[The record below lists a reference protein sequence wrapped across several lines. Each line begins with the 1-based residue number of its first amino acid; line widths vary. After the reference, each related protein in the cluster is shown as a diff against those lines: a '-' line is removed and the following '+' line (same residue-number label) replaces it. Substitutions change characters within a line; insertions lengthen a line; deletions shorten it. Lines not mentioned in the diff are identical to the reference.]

1 MGVAPKKPK
10 FKGKFVN
17 QVEETFGTKPGSG
30 IVNADGSRNNKRS
43 GYWKWNGVDWVKIRK
58 KQFDALGG
66 VDNYGEPPAGE
77 IDQTVVPGSI
87 RFPADIASGGDS
99 SYVLFS
105 FYKYKPPFQDK
116 AGASSGL
123 TVKKKN
129 GTKVV
134 LKNNEYVNQDL
145 NAYNRGGVLSEEF
158 EQVDGLAQIM
168 LYMPDDIQ
176 DAYKADWEG
185 KAFGSIT
192 AGLLA
197 AAGREGVGYKLQ
209 TALQNAKGTAARLPV
224 NAAAG
229 IITNLAKGITGDQ
242 INASDVF
249 GGISGVVKNPNVEL
263 LFQKMN
269 LRTFDLT
276 FKMSPYDAEEGENIQ
291 RICQTF
297 KKAMLPSYDLGDR
310 KVFGM
315 DKNENVA
322 SQNKDPALNS
332 SFIAVPSVCHVQ
344 FMHGGSRNTY
354 VPKYKMCA
362 ITDVNVNYTPDGNYA
377 VFQGGAPVATE
388 LKISFMETKLVFAED
403 IDMGE
408 DTPLDLSVTAPSGQQ
423 YGPMASDVRLKE
435 NITKVGNSPS
445 GINIYEWNYK
455 GNTQRYRG
463 VMAQE
468 ILERHPEAVALQPD
482 GYMSVYYGKIDVN
495 MERVK

>member
-1 MGVAPKKPK
+1 MGRSPKKPK

-17 QVEETFGTKPGSG
+17 QVEMTFGTGPGTG
-30 IVNADGSRNNKRS
+30 IEGNRGKRT
-43 GYWKWNGVDWVKIRK
+43 GYWKWNGVDWVRSSK
-58 KQFDALGG
+58 KEYDAFRNSE
-66 VDNYGEPPAGE
+66 NYGKEPPGE
-77 IDQTVVPGSI
+77 IDATIDPLSI
-87 RFPADIASGGDS
+87 RYPADIATGGDS

-116 AGASSGL
+116 TGASSGL
-123 TVKKKN
+123 TVRKKN

-158 EQVDGLAQIM
+158 EQVDGLKQIM
-168 LYMPDDIQ
+168 LYMPGDIQ

-192 AGLLA
+192 AGMLA
-197 AAGREGVGYKLQ
+197 AAGRDGVGYKLK
-209 TALQNAKGTAARLPV
+209 TALKNAKGTVASLPV

-229 IITNLAKGITGDQ
+229 MITSLAKGITGDQ

-310 KVFGM
+310 KVFGY

-332 SFIAVPSVCHVQ
+332 RFIAVPSVCHVQ
-344 FMHGGSRNTY
+344 FMHGGSRNSY
-354 VPKYKMCA
+354 IPKYKMCA

-403 IDMGE
+403 IEMVDI
-408 DTPLDLSVTAPSGQQ
+408 
-423 YGPMASDVRLKE
+423 SDAAAE
-435 NITKVGNSPS
+435 
-445 GINIYEWNYK
+445 
-455 GNTQRYRG
+455 
-463 VMAQE
+463 
-468 ILERHPEAVALQPD
+468 
-482 GYMSVYYGKIDVN
+482 
-495 MERVK
+495 VK

>member
-1 MGVAPKKPK
+1 MGVTPKKPK
-10 FKGKFVN
+10 FKGTFVN
-17 QVEETFGTKPGSG
+17 QVSKTYGTKPGTAFGNGKST
-30 IVNADGSRNNKRS
+30 
-43 GYWKWNGVDWVKIRK
+43 GYWRWNGVDWVKVSK
-58 KQFDALGG
+58 KQYDAIQGA
-66 VDNYGEPPAGE
+66 DNYGKPSPGE
-77 IDQTVVPGSI
+77 IDAAVDPLSI
-87 RFPADIASGGDS
+87 RFPADIATGGDS

-116 AGASSGL
+116 TGATSGL

-129 GTKVV
+129 GSTKTVF
-134 LKNNEYVNQDL
+134 KNNEYVNQDL
-145 NAYNRGGVLSEEF
+145 NSYNKGGVLTEEF
-158 EQVDGLAQIM
+158 EQVDGLKQIM

-197 AAGREGVGYKLQ
+197 AAGRDGVGYKLKD
-209 TALQNAKGTAARLPV
+209 ALQTAKGTAARLPV

-276 FKMSPYDAEEGENIQ
+276 FKMSPYDSEETQNIQ
-291 RICQTF
+291 KICQTF

>member
-1 MGVAPKKPK
+1 MSANRTPQKPK
-10 FKGKFVN
+10 YKGNFPG
-17 QVEETFGTKPGSG
+17 QVDQSSAVKPGSG
-30 IVNADGSRNNKRS
+30 LGNGTLTYN
-43 GYWKWNGVDWVKIRK
+43 WKWTGYDWVKIGDKQYNALKEIQNKLK
-58 KQFDALGG
+58 KGTA
-66 VDNYGEPPAGE
+66 EE
-77 IDQTVVPGSI
+77 IDATVESTSL

-105 FYKYKPPFQDK
+105 FYNYKPPFQDK
-116 AGASSGL
+116 VGASSGL
-123 TVKKKN
+123 TVNKKN

-145 NAYNRGGVLSEEF
+145 NAYNRGGVLTEEF
-158 EQVDGLAQIM
+158 EKAAGLNQVM

-192 AGLLA
+192 AGILA
-197 AAGREGVGYKLQ
+197 SAGREGVGYKLKSALQ
-209 TALQNAKGTAARLPV
+209 TAKKTAANLPV

-276 FKMSPYDAEEGENIQ
+276 FKMSPYDADEGENIQ

-310 KVFGM
+310 KVFGF

-403 IDMGE
+403 IEMIDIS
-408 DTPLDLSVTAPSGQQ
+408 DAPSGQE
-423 YGPMASDVRLKE
+423 YGAMRSDIRLKE

-445 GINIYEWNYK
+445 GINIYEWNYI

-468 ILERHPEAVALQPD
+468 ILEKHPEAVALQPD

>member
-1 MGVAPKKPK
+1 MGVTPKKPK
-10 FKGKFVN
+10 FKGTFVN
-17 QVEETFGTKPGSG
+17 QVSKTYGTKPGTAFG
-30 IVNADGSRNNKRS
+30 NGRS
-43 GYWKWNGVDWVKIRK
+43 TRHWRWNGVDWVKISK
-58 KQFDALGG
+58 KQYDNIITS
-66 VDNYGEPPAGE
+66 DNYGKPSPGE
-77 IDQTVVPGSI
+77 IDATVDPLSI
-87 RFPADIASGGDS
+87 RFPADIATGGDS

-116 AGASSGL
+116 TGAQGGL

-129 GTKVV
+129 GSTKTVF
-134 LKNNEYVNQDL
+134 KNNEYVNQDL
-145 NAYNRGGVLSEEF
+145 NSYNKGGVLTEEF
-158 EQVDGLAQIM
+158 EQVDGLRQIM

-197 AAGREGVGYKLQ
+197 AAGRDGVGYKLKSALQ
-209 TALQNAKGTAARLPV
+209 TAKKTAANLPV

-276 FKMSPYDAEEGENIQ
+276 FKMSPYDSEETQNIQ
-291 RICQTF
+291 KICQTF

-403 IDMGE
+403 IDMGDE
-408 DTPLDLSVTAPSGQQ
+408 TPLDLSVTAPSGQQ

-435 NITKVGNSPS
+435 NIIKVGNSPS
-445 GINIYEWNYK
+445 GINIYEWNYI
-455 GNTQRYRG
+455 GNKQRYRG

-468 ILERHPEAVALQPD
+468 ILEKHPEAVALQPD

>member
-10 FKGKFVN
+10 FKGRFVN
-17 QVEETFGTKPGSG
+17 QVEKTFGTKPGSG
-30 IVNADGSRNNKRS
+30 IVLEDGSRNNKS
-43 GYWKWNGVDWVKIRK
+43 TGYWKWNGVDWVKIRK
-58 KQFDALGG
+58 KEYDAFKNS
-66 VDNYGEPPAGE
+66 DNYGKVPPGE
-77 IDQTVVPGSI
+77 IDATVDPLSI

-116 AGASSGL
+116 SGASSGL
-123 TVKKKN
+123 TVNKKN

-145 NAYNRGGVLSEEF
+145 NAYNRGAVLTDEF
-158 EQVDGLAQIM
+158 EQVDGLKQVM

-197 AAGREGVGYKLQ
+197 SAGRDGVGYKLQ
-209 TALQNAKGTAARLPV
+209 TALSTAQKTAAALPV

-276 FKMSPYDAEEGENIQ
+276 FKMSPYDAEETENIQ

-310 KVFGM
+310 KVFGF

-344 FMHGGSRNTY
+344 FMHGG
-354 VPKYKMCA
+354 CLL
-362 ITDVNVNYTPDGNYA
+362 YT
-377 VFQGGAPVATE
+377 
-388 LKISFMETKLVFAED
+388 
-403 IDMGE
+403 
-408 DTPLDLSVTAPSGQQ
+408 
-423 YGPMASDVRLKE
+423 
-435 NITKVGNSPS
+435 SPS
-445 GINIYEWNYK
+445 P
-455 GNTQRYRG
+455 R
-463 VMAQE
+463 
-468 ILERHPEAVALQPD
+468 D
-482 GYMSVYYGKIDVN
+482 
-495 MERVK
+495 

>member
-1 MGVAPKKPK
+1 
-10 FKGKFVN
+10 
-17 QVEETFGTKPGSG
+17 
-30 IVNADGSRNNKRS
+30 
-43 GYWKWNGVDWVKIRK
+43 
-58 KQFDALGG
+58 
-66 VDNYGEPPAGE
+66 
-77 IDQTVVPGSI
+77 
-87 RFPADIASGGDS
+87 
-99 SYVLFS
+99 
-105 FYKYKPPFQDK
+105 
-116 AGASSGL
+116 
-123 TVKKKN
+123 
-129 GTKVV
+129 
-134 LKNNEYVNQDL
+134 
-145 NAYNRGGVLSEEF
+145 
-158 EQVDGLAQIM
+158 
-168 LYMPDDIQ
+168 MPDDIQ

-197 AAGREGVGYKLQ
+197 AAGRDGVGYKLQ
-209 TALQNAKGTAARLPV
+209 TALQTAKGTAANLPV

-276 FKMSPYDAEEGENIQ
+276 FKMSPYDSEETQNIQ
-291 RICQTF
+291 KICQTF

-482 GYMSVYYGKIDVN
+482 GYLSVYYGKIDVN
-495 MERVK
+495 CLLYTSPSPRDDT

>member
-10 FKGKFVN
+10 FKGRFVN
-17 QVEETFGTKPGSG
+17 QVEKTFGTKPGSG
-30 IVNADGSRNNKRS
+30 IVLEDGSRNNKS
-43 GYWKWNGVDWVKIRK
+43 TGYWKWNGVDWVKIRK
-58 KQFDALGG
+58 KEYDAFKNS
-66 VDNYGEPPAGE
+66 DNYGKVPPGE
-77 IDQTVVPGSI
+77 IDATVDPLSI

-116 AGASSGL
+116 SGASSGL
-123 TVKKKN
+123 TVNKKN

-145 NAYNRGGVLSEEF
+145 NAYNRGAVLTDEF
-158 EQVDGLAQIM
+158 EQVDGLKQVM

-197 AAGREGVGYKLQ
+197 SAGRDGVGYKLQ
-209 TALQNAKGTAARLPV
+209 TALSTAQKTAAALPV

-276 FKMSPYDAEEGENIQ
+276 FKMSPYDAEETENIQ

-310 KVFGM
+310 KVFGF

-344 FMHGGSRNTY
+344 FMHGGNRNTF
-354 VPKYKMCA
+354 VPRYKMCA
-362 ITDVNVNYTPDGNYA
+362 ITDVGVNYTPDGNYA

-403 IDMGE
+403 IVDGFE
-408 DTPLDLSVTAPSGQQ
+408 QGPV
-423 YGPMASDVRLKE
+423 YGMMA
-435 NITKVGNSPS
+435 G
-445 GINIYEWNYK
+445 
-455 GNTQRYRG
+455 
-463 VMAQE
+463 
-468 ILERHPEAVALQPD
+468 
-482 GYMSVYYGKIDVN
+482 
-495 MERVK
+495 

>member
-58 KQFDALGG
+58 KEFDAFRGS
-66 VDNYGEPPAGE
+66 DSYGKPPAGE
-77 IDQTVVPGSI
+77 IDQTVAYNSI

-197 AAGREGVGYKLQ
+197 AAGRDGVGYKLKSALQ
-209 TALQNAKGTAARLPV
+209 TAKKTAANLPV

-249 GGISGVVKNPNVEL
+249 GGISGVIKNPNVEL

-310 KVFGM
+310 KVFGF

-403 IDMGE
+403 IEMIDIS
-408 DTPLDLSVTAPSGQQ
+408 DAPAGQE
-423 YGPMASDVRLKE
+423 YGAMRSDIRLKE

-445 GINIYEWNYK
+445 GINIYEWNYI

-468 ILERHPEAVALQPD
+468 ILEKHPEAVALQPD

>member
-1 MGVAPKKPK
+1 MGIAPKKPK
-10 FKGKFVN
+10 YKGRFNN
-17 QVEETFGTKPGSG
+17 QVETTTGTAPRQGKP
-30 IVNADGSRNNKRS
+30 I
-43 GYWKWNGVDWVKIRK
+43 GYWRWNGADWVKIRK
-58 KQFDALGG
+58 KQYDAIKGA
-66 VDNYGEPPAGE
+66 DNYGKAPAGE
-77 IDQTVVPGSI
+77 IDATVDPLSI
-87 RFPADIASGGDS
+87 RYPADIATGGDS

-116 AGASSGL
+116 TGASTGL

-129 GTKVV
+129 GSTKTVF
-134 LKNNEYVNQDL
+134 KDNEYVNQSL

-158 EQVDGLAQIM
+158 EQVDGLKQVM

-197 AAGREGVGYKLQ
+197 AAGRDGVGYKLQ
-209 TALQNAKGTAARLPV
+209 SALKNAQGTAAKLPV

-249 GGISGVVKNPNVEL
+249 GGISGVIKNPNVEL

-276 FKMSPYDAEEGENIQ
+276 FKMSPYDVEETENIQ
-291 RICQTF
+291 MICQTF

-310 KVFGM
+310 KVFGF

-403 IDMGE
+403 IEMVDIS
-408 DTPLDLSVTAPSGQQ
+408 DAPAGQE
-423 YGPMASDVRLKE
+423 YGAMRSDIRLKE

-445 GINIYEWNYK
+445 GINIYEWNYI
-455 GNTQRYRG
+455 GNKQRYRG

>member
-43 GYWKWNGVDWVKIRK
+43 GYWKWNGVDWVKIRQK
-58 KQFDALGG
+58 EFDAFRGS
-66 VDNYGEPPAGE
+66 DNYGEPPAGE
-77 IDQTVVPGSI
+77 IDQTVAYNSI

-197 AAGREGVGYKLQ
+197 AAGRDGVGYKLK
-209 TALQNAKGTAARLPV
+209 TALTNAKKTAANLPV

-276 FKMSPYDAEEGENIQ
+276 FKMSPYDADEGENIQ

-310 KVFGM
+310 KVFGF

-403 IDMGE
+403 IE
-408 DTPLDLSVTAPSGQQ
+408 SLDISDAPAGQE
-423 YGPMASDVRLKE
+423 YGAMRSDIRLKE
-435 NITKVGNSPS
+435 NIIKVGSSPS
-445 GINIYEWNYK
+445 GINIYEWNYI

-468 ILERHPEAVALQPD
+468 ILEKHPEAVALQPD

>member
-1 MGVAPKKPK
+1 MGTKPK
-10 FKGKFVN
+10 QPKYTGNFPG
-17 QVEETFGTKPGSG
+17 QVDKTTGTKPGTGLGNGTSTQH
-30 IVNADGSRNNKRS
+30 
-43 GYWKWNGVDWVKIRK
+43 WKWTGYAWVKIGE
-58 KQFDALGG
+58 KQYDALKAIQKNLK
-66 VDNYGEPPAGE
+66 DPPGE
-77 IDQTVVPGSI
+77 IDASVESTSL

-105 FYKYKPPFQDK
+105 FYNYKPPFQDK
-116 AGASSGL
+116 VGASSGL
-123 TVKKKN
+123 TVNKKN

-145 NAYNRGGVLSEEF
+145 NAYNRGGVLTEEF
-158 EQVDGLAQIM
+158 EKAAGLNQIM

-192 AGLLA
+192 AGILA
-197 AAGREGVGYKLQ
+197 SAGREGVGYKLKSALK
-209 TALQNAKGTAARLPV
+209 TAQKTAANLPV

-276 FKMSPYDAEEGENIQ
+276 FKMSPFHPEESENIQ
-291 RICQTF
+291 KICQTF
-297 KKAMLPSYDLGDR
+297 KKAMLPSYDLGNR
-310 KVFGM
+310 KVFGF
-315 DKNENVA
+315 DKNENIA
-322 SQNKDPALNS
+322 AGEKDPALNS

-344 FMHGGSRNTY
+344 FMHGGERNTF
-354 VPKYKMCA
+354 VPRYKMCA
-362 ITDVNVNYTPDGNYA
+362 ITDVGVNYTPDGNYA

-403 IDMGE
+403 IVDGFE
-408 DTPLDLSVTAPSGQQ
+408 QGPV
-423 YGPMASDVRLKE
+423 YGMMA
-435 NITKVGNSPS
+435 G
-445 GINIYEWNYK
+445 
-455 GNTQRYRG
+455 
-463 VMAQE
+463 
-468 ILERHPEAVALQPD
+468 
-482 GYMSVYYGKIDVN
+482 
-495 MERVK
+495 

>member
-10 FKGKFVN
+10 YKGTFPN
-17 QVEETFGTKPGSG
+17 QVEETYGTGAGTG
-30 IVNADGSRNNKRS
+30 IEGNRGKRT
-43 GYWKWNGVDWVKIRK
+43 GYWRWNGVDWVKIRK
-58 KQFDALGG
+58 KQYDAIRGA
-66 VDNYGEPPAGE
+66 DNYGDPPAGE
-77 IDQTVVPGSI
+77 IDQTVAFNSI
-87 RFPADIASGGDS
+87 RYPADIASGGDS

-116 AGASSGL
+116 TGASSGL
-123 TVKKKN
+123 FVKKKN
-129 GTKVV
+129 GTNKTVF
-134 LKNNEYVNQDL
+134 KNNEYVNQDL

-197 AAGREGVGYKLQ
+197 AAGRDGVGYKLKSALQ
-209 TALQNAKGTAARLPV
+209 TAKKTAANLPV

-276 FKMSPYDAEEGENIQ
+276 FKMSPYDSEETENIQ

-310 KVFGM
+310 KVFGF

-344 FMHGGSRNTY
+344 FMHGGSRNKY

-377 VFQGGAPVATE
+377 VFHGGAPVATE

-403 IDMGE
+403 IEMVDIS
-408 DTPLDLSVTAPSGQQ
+408 DAPAGQE
-423 YGPMASDVRLKE
+423 YGAMRSDIRLKE
-435 NITKVGNSPS
+435 NITKVGSSPS
-445 GINIYEWNYK
+445 GINIYEWNYI

-468 ILERHPEAVALQPD
+468 ILEKHPEAVALQPD